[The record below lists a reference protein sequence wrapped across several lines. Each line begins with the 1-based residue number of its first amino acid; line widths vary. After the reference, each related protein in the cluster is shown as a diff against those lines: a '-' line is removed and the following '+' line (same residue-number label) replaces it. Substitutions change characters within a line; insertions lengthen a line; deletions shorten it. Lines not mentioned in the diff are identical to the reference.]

1 MNLDDDKETDF
12 FEDEVP
18 DPVKEEKKPVYT
30 PDDPRYWEQPEDP
43 FSHLTPSAAPPP
55 YMVVGWNHGG
65 ADRSAGGAVCQIF
78 RAVCD

>member
-18 DPVKEEKKPVYT
+18 DPVKEEKKTVYT

-43 FSHLTPSAAPPP
+43 FSHLV
-55 YMVVGWNHGG
+55 YGG
-65 ADRSAGGAVCQIF
+65 GLESRRC
-78 RAVCD
+78 